1 MKPGGAGLAGIAF
14 GVGNDVSIGVDLLGK
29 ALAQWHLLWPK

>member
-14 GVGNDVSIGVDLLGK
+14 GVGNDVSIGVDLLIGG
-29 ALAQWHLLWPK
+29 PIGRT